1 MVGVAVKVTEVPA
14 QMVLPGLAA
23 MLTDGVTLLL
33 TDIVIAPL
41 VAVAGDAQEAL
52 LVITQVT
59 MSPFN
64 SAAFVY
70 VVLLVP
76 TLVPFSFH
84 W

>member
-23 MLTDGVTLLL
+23 MFTDGVTLLL

-64 SAAFVY
+64 SVAFVY